1 MPTPTSKDA
10 KQALYAVAG
19 VADLAVSTIRHLP
32 AEAAKMRDRL
42 PDEAVKTYGQL
53 VRRGETLVTGVR
65 RSRPTRQAT
74 EATRNAVSR
83 TKAAK
88 VQVQSLATALELY
101 KLDNGRYPTTFEGLK
116 ALVEAP
122 QGITSW
128 NGPYLAKMET
138 PIDPWGRPFTYR
150 SPGKHAP
157 YEIISLGAD
166 NQPGGT
172 GEDQDIAS
180 W

>member
-1 MPTPTSKDA
+1 MPTPTTKDA

-32 AEAAKMRDRL
+32 ADAAKLRDRL

-83 TKAAK
+83 TKAANTRARSSARSTRTSVKSASTTVRRAAAADTKAAKAAASK
-88 VQVQSLATALELY
+88 VG
-101 KLDNGRYPTTFEGLK
+101 DR
-116 ALVEAP
+116 
-122 QGITSW
+122 
-128 NGPYLAKMET
+128 
-138 PIDPWGRPFTYR
+138 
-150 SPGKHAP
+150 
-157 YEIISLGAD
+157 
-166 NQPGGT
+166 
-172 GEDQDIAS
+172 
-180 W
+180 

>member
-1 MPTPTSKDA
+1 MPTPTTKDA

-83 TKAAK
+83 TKAANTRARNSARSTRTSAKAASTTVRRAAAADTKAAKAAASK
-88 VQVQSLATALELY
+88 VGD
-101 KLDNGRYPTTFEGLK
+101 K
-116 ALVEAP
+116 
-122 QGITSW
+122 
-128 NGPYLAKMET
+128 
-138 PIDPWGRPFTYR
+138 
-150 SPGKHAP
+150 
-157 YEIISLGAD
+157 
-166 NQPGGT
+166 
-172 GEDQDIAS
+172 
-180 W
+180 